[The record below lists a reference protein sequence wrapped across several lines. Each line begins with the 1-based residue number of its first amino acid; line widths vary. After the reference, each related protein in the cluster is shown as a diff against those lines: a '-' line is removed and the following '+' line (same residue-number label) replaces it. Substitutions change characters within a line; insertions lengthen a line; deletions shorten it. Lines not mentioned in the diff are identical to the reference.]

1 MGHLPLQ
8 GRHESEYEMKKLL
21 SILIICALCLSL
33 TACGGTV
40 QQTDNDKIT
49 IVATIFPEYDWL
61 RNLTAGSD
69 NIELKLLIDQGV
81 DLHSYQPSVNDIV
94 AISTCDVF
102 IYTGGASDVW
112 VEDALETAMND
123 DILVIDLMEILE
135 QSREL
140 CHDEHDH
147 DHEEADHDH
156 TADEHIWLSLINADH
171 ICRELTGILQELDS
185 ENSHLYAA
193 NFADYGAQLQ
203 DLDRRYHTAVSE
215 AAYEDILFADRFP
228 FAYLVEDYGL
238 HYHAAYE
245 GCSAETEVSFETFAR
260 LSATLTELDL
270 PAVVVMDDSDHRIAD
285 TVIAASGDT
294 SRGIYTMQS
303 MQAVGM
309 RQIKAGV
316 TYLDIMEENLAV
328 LQQVLN

>member
-1 MGHLPLQ
+1 MQ
-8 GRHESEYEMKKLL
+8 GRHESEYGMKKLL

-33 TACGGTV
+33 TACGGAV
-40 QQTDNDKIT
+40 ERVDDGKIT

-69 NIELKLLIDQGV
+69 KIELKLLIDQGV

-112 VEDALETAMND
+112 VEDAVETAMNED
-123 DILVIDLMEILE
+123 MLVIDLMEILE

-140 CHDEHDH
+140 CHDDHDH

-156 TADEHIWLSLINADH
+156 TADEHIWLSLVNADH
-171 ICRELTGILQELDS
+171 ICRGLMEILQELDG
-185 ENSHLYAA
+185 ENSELYAA
-193 NFADYGAQLQ
+193 NYAVYGAKLQ
-203 DLDRRYHTAVSE
+203 DLDRRYYTAVSN
-215 AAYEDILFADRFP
+215 AKHADILFADRFP
-228 FAYLVEDYGL
+228 FAYMMADYGL

-260 LSATLTELDL
+260 LAAVLTQLDL
-270 PAVVVMDDSDHRIAD
+270 PGVVVMDDSDHRIAD

-294 SRGIYTMQS
+294 VRSVYTMQS
-303 MQAVGM
+303 MQAVGI

-316 TYLDIMEENLAV
+316 TYLDIMEDNLAV